1 MHESN
6 LDAAAALVADKR
18 KNVSDIRAAIAA
30 QEKVIAA
37 GEQRR
42 QAHTLQAA
50 LGDVAAKDA
59 LAKLL
64 HEDIAAE
71 RILADLRL
79 SLPQAERELA
89 NAEQAQKSAEAEW
102 RRFEVVRLARDRV
115 EAAGAIDQAFADF
128 SAAWQRYSDLG
139 RELYSV
145 SEDNPNQIYLAE
157 HLDGLLRLAY
167 ALPHQPFFDLRHR
180 HSFAQIGGGA
190 PLAVSEAAFWRLPP
204 AEEVRAA

>member
-1 MHESN
+1 MHRN
-6 LDAAAALVADKR
+6 LEAAAELVAERR
-18 KNVSDIRAAIAA
+18 KNISDIRAAIAA

-50 LGDVAAKDA
+50 LGDVAAKDT

-89 NAEQAQKSAEAEW
+89 NAEQAQKAAEAEF
-102 RRFEVVRLARDRV
+102 RRTEVVRLARERV
-115 EAAGAIDQAFADF
+115 AAAAEIDKAFADF
-128 SAAWQRYSDLG
+128 SAAWSKYETIGRALFGVSD
-139 RELYSV
+139 
-145 SEDNPNQIYLAE
+145 DNPNQIYLAE
-157 HLDGLLRLAY
+157 HLDGLLRLSA

-180 HSFAQIGGGA
+180 HSFAAIGGGA
-190 PLAVSEAAFWRLPP
+190 PLAVAEAAFWRLPP
-204 AEEVRAA
+204 VEEVAA